1 MGGEGVT
8 WPWKRRGSLAD
19 LEARIGALEESTKA
33 LQEQVPR
40 LLTLM
45 EMQGAA
51 TEKHHELQALETELQ
66 VLQGSLPADRGD
78 QPYHW

>member
-1 MGGEGVT
+1 VT
-8 WPWKRRGSLAD
+8 WPWKRGDRDLEKRVAD
-19 LEARIGALEESTKA
+19 LERM
-33 LQEQVPR
+33 VPR

-51 TEKHHELQALETELQ
+51 TEKHHELLALESEIQALK
-66 VLQGSLPADRGD
+66 GSLPADRGD

>member
-1 MGGEGVT
+1 MT

-19 LEARIGALEESTKA
+19 LEARIGILERM
-33 LQEQVPR
+33 VPR

-51 TEKHHELQALETELQ
+51 TEKRTELLALETELQ
-66 VLQGSLPADRGD
+66 GLKGSLPVDRGD
-78 QPYHW
+78 LPDYIW

>member
-1 MGGEGVT
+1 MT
-8 WPWKRRGSLAD
+8 WPWKRGDRDLENRVAD
-19 LEARIGALEESTKA
+19 LERM
-33 LQEQVPR
+33 VPR

-51 TEKHHELQALETELQ
+51 TEKRTELLALETELQ